1 MTTDLPI
8 ERAPTFPPS
17 PDPQASGPDLA
28 APAHEAWDILRV
40 LEEANQIASMTTLD
54 DLLEQMLDLMIRV
67 SGATNGSL
75 YLHDPLRH
83 ELVFMVVR
91 GSPEDMRLKGRRIRE
106 TMGIVGAAIQQAT
119 PIVIEDLTHDP
130 RWYRE
135 FNAKLAQRLRNAITL
150 PLLMGAKPIG
160 AVQIFNFTHTRV
172 ELLQIL
178 GSRMASEVDKT
189 LLLEKA
195 QRSNQRLQ
203 ALVDM
208 LGQVGAVLDRDELLT
223 LLTRYTA
230 DLLHAENSSVYLVE
244 NSDNGPQLVT
254 KCYPSETCEE
264 TTAPVQIANRV
275 SRQPSK
281 GFQANSVVS
290 APLRAR
296 PIVLGKERSLLEERV
311 IGELM
316 AFNKPLGE
324 FDAEDIQLLEI
335 LASQTST
342 GLQIATL
349 YGQASQLFLE
359 FIQAMAATID
369 AKDAYT
375 RGHSQRVSEY
385 TVGIA
390 AQMDIQGDALMDLRI
405 GSLLHDIGKLGIPDL
420 ILSKP
425 GKLTDEEYEEIKKHP
440 GRGYK
445 ILKEVQLLHH
455 ILPAVLEHHER
466 VDGTGY
472 PMGLHGEQISQM
484 GRIVAV
490 ADVYDALTTDRPYRK
505 AMNLEEALDYLHK
518 NIGMQFDGVC
528 VEALTHHL
536 LQMPSTSQA

>member
-1 MTTDLPI
+1 MLSK
-8 ERAPTFPPS
+8 RAPTSAPS
-17 PDPQASGPDLA
+17 PPASQAASPGAA
-28 APAHEAWDILRV
+28 APEREEWDILRV
-40 LEEANQIASMTTLD
+40 LEEANQIASMTTLN

-75 YLHDPLRH
+75 YLHEPLSH

-91 GSPEDMRLKGRRIRE
+91 GSPEDMRLKGRRIKE
-106 TMGIVGAAIQQAT
+106 TMGIVGVAIQQAT
-119 PIVIEDLTHDP
+119 PIVINDLANDP

-135 FNAKLAQRLRNAITL
+135 FTPELAQRLRNVITL

-160 AVQIFNFTHTRV
+160 AVQIFNFTHARV

-189 LLLEKA
+189 LLLEKT

-203 ALVDM
+203 ALVDV
-208 LGQVGAVLDRDELLT
+208 LGQVGAVLDRDQLLA
-223 LLTRYTA
+223 LLTRHTA

-244 NSDNGPQLVT
+244 DSESGAQLLT
-254 KCYPSETCEE
+254 RCHPAETCRE
-264 TTAPVQIANRV
+264 THPALPIAGQL
-275 SRQPSK
+275 SRQQSK

-296 PIVLGKERSLLEERV
+296 PIVLGKERSLLEERI

-316 AFNKPLGE
+316 AFNKPRGE
-324 FDAEDIQLLEI
+324 FDAEDIQLMEI

-342 GLQIATL
+342 VLQIATL

-359 FIQAMAATID
+359 FIQALAAAID

-375 RGHSQRVSEY
+375 RGHSQRVSDY

-390 AQMDIQGDALMDLRI
+390 VQMGIQGDALMDLRI
-405 GSLLHDIGKLGIPDL
+405 GSLLHDIGKLGVPDL
-420 ILSKP
+420 ILGKP
-425 GKLTDEEYEEIKKHP
+425 GKLTDEEFEQIKKHP

-445 ILKEVQLLHH
+445 ILKEVQMLRN

-518 NIGMQFDGVC
+518 NINVQFDGMC
-528 VEALTHHL
+528 VDALTRHL
-536 LQMPSTSQA
+536 LQTPPASKA